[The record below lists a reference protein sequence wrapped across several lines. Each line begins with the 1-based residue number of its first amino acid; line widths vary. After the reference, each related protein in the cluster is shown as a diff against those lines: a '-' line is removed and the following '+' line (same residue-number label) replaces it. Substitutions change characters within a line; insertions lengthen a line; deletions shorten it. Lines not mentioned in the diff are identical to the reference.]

1 MSWQQ
6 TTVGKPQGQDKDD
19 DDAHDDDT
27 DAYNYD
33 AYNYDVYHSGHDMI
47 HRSMLIIVPALSI
60 YGGADNFLFAPTFC
74 DINCIDTVQA
84 T

>member
-1 MSWQQ
+1 M
-6 TTVGKPQGQDKDD
+6 GKPQGQDKDD

-47 HRSMLIIVPALSI
+47 HRSMLIMYDQQCFMAMINDHSI
-60 YGGADNFLFAPTFC
+60 
-74 DINCIDTVQA
+74 
-84 T
+84 